1 MATNS
6 SSKKVIYAAL
16 AGNLLV
22 AVTKFIA
29 AFMTGSSSMISEG
42 VHSLVDTGNEALLLY
57 GYSRAGLRPDAHH
70 PLGYGRELYF
80 WSFIV
85 ALLLFALGAGV
96 SLYEGIQHIAAP
108 TPIENG
114 LVNYVVLSCSFLFE
128 GISWWIALKSF
139 RASKGSMPYL
149 EAITKSKDP
158 PSFMVLLED
167 SAALVGIMI
176 AATGIWTADHFGIP
190 AIDGAASILIGTV
203 LAVTAALL
211 ARESKGLLIGER
223 ASEAINNSILSL
235 AESQPGVE
243 GANGVITV
251 HLSPDQIVAT
261 LSLEFS
267 DALCT
272 PQIEDSVMELER
284 RIREKHPQIIS
295 LFVKPQTRRTFE
307 ALRKQRYTLG
317 F

>member
-1 MATNS
+1 MATNNP
-6 SSKKVIYAAL
+6 SKKVIYAAL

-29 AFMTGSSSMISEG
+29 ALITGSSSMISEG

-57 GYSRAGLRPDAHH
+57 GYSRASLRPDAHH

-96 SLYEGIQHIAAP
+96 SFYEGILHVAAP
-108 TPIENG
+108 TRIENVS
-114 LVNYVVLSCSFLFE
+114 VNYIVLACSFLFE
-128 GISWWIALKSF
+128 GVSWWIALKSF
-139 RASKGSMPYL
+139 RASKGSKPYL
-149 EAITKSKDP
+149 EAITMSKDP

-167 SAALVGIMI
+167 TAALIGIVI
-176 AATGIWTADHFGIP
+176 AAAGIWAADHFGIP

-203 LAVTAALL
+203 LAVIAALL

-223 ASEAINNSILSL
+223 ASEAINSSVLSL

-261 LSLEFS
+261 LSLEFA
-267 DALCT
+267 DALHT
-272 PQIEDSVMELER
+272 PQIEECVTELER
-284 RIREKHPQIIS
+284 RIREKHPQIVS
-295 LFVKPQTRRTFE
+295 LFVKPQTRRMFE
-307 ALRKQRYTLG
+307 ARQKQRQMSG